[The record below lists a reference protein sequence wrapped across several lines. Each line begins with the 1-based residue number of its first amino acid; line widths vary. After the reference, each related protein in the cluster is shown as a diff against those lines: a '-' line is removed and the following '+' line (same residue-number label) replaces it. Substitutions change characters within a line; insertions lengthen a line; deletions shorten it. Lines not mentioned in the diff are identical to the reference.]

1 MPIVFGML
9 KCTLA
14 LAIHCFP
21 TGNFKFNVNV
31 IFLYF
36 LCSDENDLV
45 DVVRPGEDFKR
56 IMSYVKKRNKSW

>member
-1 MPIVFGML
+1 MDTIAYSL
-9 KCTLA
+9 RDLA
-14 LAIHCFP
+14 MHFSSNRSFP
-21 TGNFKFNVNV
+21 TRNFNFNV